1 MASRKKRPTPD
12 PKPPAIPASFPA
24 PVPQPKTAAPALW
37 WLDLLFGG
45 ILAGLAVFFLNLSW
59 RKWPDPIIDFGRELY
74 LPWRLTQGAALYRD
88 MLHMYGPFSPYFN
101 SVVFRLFGTSLNSII
116 AVNILIYAGILSLLY
131 YILREG
137 WSRFSAFVAC
147 VVFVSVFS
155 FSHLVGIG
163 NYNYITPYAHEAT
176 HGILIVLLLIWA
188 LIGVLAAGKRWQFFC
203 AGLLVGL
210 SILTKPETMLA
221 AGAVSFGAILLSA
234 RERFR
239 TVRAGWAAKLLLL
252 LAGCLTPMIIAVVLF
267 HVGAGF
273 TWGEALWDVNSAW
286 LNIFVYSSALSNPMQ
301 KSSMGTDNLW
311 GNLGHETLAGGVALA
326 FAFGAAWGCRY
337 FPRWGATSAAFW
349 AVFLIIVSL
358 FVTATVPWL
367 DIGPIIPALLVCA
380 AVLQG
385 IKLWRQPRPA
395 AFDRET
401 AFRALLWLAG
411 AAFLFRMAFNPRI
424 MHYGFFQA
432 PLAMLIGL
440 ATVLVAL
447 PDFFSLNSAF
457 RKVYQGILAVMILSG
472 AGMVARQSA
481 NTLSLQQFPVGTG
494 PDQFLAFDPR
504 IDPQH
509 IPASGA
515 LVEIAR
521 QYLAQDPGAHSLLVL
536 PEGIMLNYLT
546 RLPSTIPY
554 YYFNPELFMN
564 GKDQALI
571 AQLKA
576 APPDRIVILSRNME
590 EYGVE
595 RFGDSRDHGAALL
608 QFIQDYYKPVYQ
620 QGGDPLD
627 NGQQGVVV
635 FARQTTPGASPAKP

>member
-1 MASRKKRPTPD
+1 MASRKKRPPSA
-12 PKPPAIPASFPA
+12 PKPVAIPAPA
-24 PVPQPKTAAPALW
+24 AAPLPNTSAPASL
-37 WLDLLFGG
+37 WLDVFFIG
-45 ILAGLAVFFLNLSW
+45 ILAALVVFFLHLSW

-74 LPWRLTQGAALYRD
+74 LPWRLTQGATLYRD

-101 SVVFRLFGTSLNSII
+101 SVVFRVAGTSLVSII
-116 AVNILIYAGILSLLY
+116 AVNLLIYTGILSLLY
-131 YILREG
+131 YILRQG
-137 WSRFSAFVAC
+137 WNRFAAFVAC

-176 HGILIVLLLIWA
+176 HGILLVLLLIWA
-188 LIGVLAAGKRWQFFC
+188 LIGVLAQGKRWQFFC
-203 AGLLVGL
+203 AGLLVGI

-221 AGAVSFGAILLSA
+221 AGAVSFGAILFSA

-239 TVRAGWAAKLLLL
+239 TVRAGWAIKLLLL
-252 LAGCLTPMIIAVVLF
+252 FAGGFAPMILAVALF
-267 HVGAGF
+267 HLGQGF
-273 TWGEALWDVNSAW
+273 AWGEALWDVNSAW
-286 LNIFVYSSALSNPMQ
+286 LNIFVYSAALSNPMQ
-301 KSSMGTDNLW
+301 KSSMGTDHLW
-311 GNLGHETLAGGVALA
+311 SNLGHEALTGGLALG

-337 FPRWGATSAAFW
+337 FPRWGLASGAFW
-349 AVFLIIVSL
+349 GVFLVIVGLFLTAII
-358 FVTATVPWL
+358 PWIG
-367 DIGPIIPALLVCA
+367 IGPIIPALLLCA

-385 IKLWRQPRPA
+385 IKIWRQPAPGT
-395 AFDRET
+395 FDRET
-401 AFRALLWLAG
+401 AFRVLLWLAG

-432 PLAMLIGL
+432 PLAMAVGL
-440 ATVLVAL
+440 ATLLVAV
-447 PDFFSLNSAF
+447 PDFLRLQGAF
-457 RKVYQGILAVMILSG
+457 RTVYQAILAVMILSA
-472 AGMVARQSA
+472 AGLVASQSA
-481 NTLSLQQFPVGTG
+481 FWLSLHQLPVGTG

-504 IDPQH
+504 LDPQH

-521 QYLAQDPGAHSLLVL
+521 QYLAQDSGAHSLLVL

-546 RLPSTIPY
+546 RLPNTIPY
-554 YYFNPELFMN
+554 YYFNPEIFMD

-571 AQLKA
+571 ARLKA
-576 APPDRIVILSRNME
+576 SPPDRIVILSRNME

-608 QFIQDYYKPVYQ
+608 QFIQDFYQPVYQ

-627 NGQQGVVV
+627 NRQQGVVV
-635 FARQTTPGASPAKP
+635 FARKPPAGSSLAAP